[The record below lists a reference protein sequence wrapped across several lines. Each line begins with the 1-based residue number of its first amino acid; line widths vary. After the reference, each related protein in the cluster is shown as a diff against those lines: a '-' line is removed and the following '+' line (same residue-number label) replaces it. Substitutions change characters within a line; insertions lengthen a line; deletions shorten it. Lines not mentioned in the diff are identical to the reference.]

1 MLFRNEA
8 RSYEHFP
15 SQILEVV
22 IRTFGS
28 LNGFGI
34 LNAVATVLIDA
45 RFLRLPPIKWR
56 ASDLCENLDCIAVG
70 MMLLL
75 GTVVRR
81 IDTHKTIQHIR
92 YVFSTVSG
100 ARPRR
105 RQGSIVSYKVG
116 TVETPVCSCAA
127 TKHRERCRSV
137 MRTR

>member
-28 LNGFGI
+28 LNGLGI

-56 ASDLCENLDCIAVG
+56 ASDLCENMDCIAVG

-75 GTVVRR
+75 GAVVRG

-92 YVFSTVSG
+92 YVFNYCFGRATATSARQHRILQSG
-100 ARPRR
+100 HCGDA
-105 RQGSIVSYKVG
+105 GSRLRCHEASG
-116 TVETPVCSCAA
+116 TLP
-127 TKHRERCRSV
+127 
-137 MRTR
+137 